1 MERMSLRYW
10 PWHCAAARL
19 VVSLQIGNAMMLI
32 GEDDRIGNAEILTGK
47 AEMLIGNAE
56 MLDGVRAD

>member
-1 MERMSLRYW
+1 
-10 PWHCAAARL
+10 
-19 VVSLQIGNAMMLI
+19 MMLI